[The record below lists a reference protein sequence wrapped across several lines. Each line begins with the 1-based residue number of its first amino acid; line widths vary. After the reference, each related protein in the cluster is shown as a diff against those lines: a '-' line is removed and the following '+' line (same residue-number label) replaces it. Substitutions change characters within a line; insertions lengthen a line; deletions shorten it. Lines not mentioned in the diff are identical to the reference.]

1 MKKLLYLILLLALL
15 PCVLAADAKRV
26 LIIGNSY
33 TFYNQLPDSLEA
45 LSRNTAHPLEV
56 DSSHAPVHQ
65 GTAAGGERQV

>member
-1 MKKLLYLILLLALL
+1 MRQLLLFILLLAIF
-15 PCVLAADAKRV
+15 PCVRAAETKRV

-65 GTAAGGERQV
+65 GSAAGGERQV